1 MEIGDPISPDGRTV
15 AFVAAVAGP
24 TMIWVRPLDAS
35 TARALPSTEGA
46 GRPFWSPDSRSLAFF
61 AGSQLKRIA
70 LAGGLPTVLT
80 DEPGRDVAWS
90 ADGVMLIGG
99 GNRPLRRL
107 PASGGV
113 PTPVTALAPG
123 ELTHDYPQFLPDGQ
137 HFVYLSRRGPTV
149 EDWDVFVGSLDSKER
164 QRLDGIHGAVRYSV
178 SGHLMFTQG
187 ETLLAQRFNLKRLAL
202 DGDPEP
208 VADGI
213 AAGPRP
219 LFDVS
224 PNGTLVYLRAVQA
237 AESQL
242 AWIDRSGRTVT
253 PFSAAGA
260 SSRVALSDDGRY
272 LAFERNFDV
281 MLFDIARNATS
292 NLIVRDG
299 ADIAPVFSPD
309 STRVAFSGGATG
321 SNALNNPNNGDLYQR
336 TLGTTERE
344 ILLYSDEAGKTPTD
358 WSSGGYVAY
367 TSRNDIWAVQAS
379 PNSTPVRVTNTGF
392 AESAGQFSPDGQW
405 IAYQS
410 TDSATASDIYVQSF
424 PDGGRRYPVSAGG
437 GTTPRWSPRGD
448 ELFYLAPDLT
458 LMAVPIERVG
468 TNLNV
473 GKASRLF
480 QTPAFQA
487 TREFEVAPDGRFLI
501 NVPVSAPPAAA
512 LAVVV
517 NWDGKTARR

>member
-1 MEIGDPISPDGRTV
+1 MSGRSGACSSRCCQGVVHSRQPIRCPTRLPPFSRGRWAGPRCPRRHQPACVACSSGAFAKTCDAGCPTSLKRGSHSKRARRIRSPHPRPLDPLSAGQWSPSSHLPRWRWAQARPRGAAGAPGGTDHDPIRDPGASRLRQLGNLPRTMEIGDPISPDGRTV

-24 TMIWVRPLDAS
+24 TMIRVRPLDAS
-35 TARALPSTEGA
+35 TSRALPSTEGA

-164 QRLDGIHGAVRYSV
+164 QRLDGIHGAVRYV

-237 AESQL
+237 ADSQL

-260 SSRVALSDDGRY
+260 YSRVALSDDGRY

-281 MLFDIARNATS
+281 ILLTTTSPAMPRATS
-292 NLIVRDG
+292 SSATVR
-299 ADIAPVFSPD
+299 
-309 STRVAFSGGATG
+309 
-321 SNALNNPNNGDLYQR
+321 
-336 TLGTTERE
+336 
-344 ILLYSDEAGKTPTD
+344 
-358 WSSGGYVAY
+358 
-367 TSRNDIWAVQAS
+367 TSL
-379 PNSTPVRVTNTGF
+379 
-392 AESAGQFSPDGQW
+392 QFSRLTAHGSPSREVPR
-405 IAYQS
+405 A
-410 TDSATASDIYVQSF
+410 ATRS
-424 PDGGRRYPVSAGG
+424 
-437 GTTPRWSPRGD
+437 TTPITAICTNARSGRPS
-448 ELFYLAPDLT
+448 
-458 LMAVPIERVG
+458 ERPSC
-468 TNLNV
+468 T
-473 GKASRLF
+473 AMR
-480 QTPAFQA
+480 P
-487 TREFEVAPDGRFLI
+487 
-501 NVPVSAPPAAA
+501 
-512 LAVVV
+512 
-517 NWDGKTARR
+517 ARRRRTVEWRVCSLYVP